1 LLQKKA
7 ERRSIMIDFTHNNH
21 LTYTI
26 GLNQYRT
33 TPIEKYTVTLGSVD
47 PDRYA
52 CSSYTGEL
60 HRTAELV
67 RQDLGN
73 DLVLFLS
80 GGTDS
85 EIVLRNFVH
94 TGFKPRCVVLRFEKD
109 YNIGEVTE
117 ALAIARELDVK
128 LDIID
133 FNVHDF
139 YYSGEAK
146 EFGNQIQC
154 TQLTYNMVYKSI
166 LTLGAPAVMGGEAL
180 LTKQVS
186 TTDSYWYYTFRENED
201 ASAMRF
207 TNKFNIPLVNEWFS
221 YTPELLLYY
230 LEHPSIK
237 ELTTSTN
244 YKLTSASSKNGILR
258 QLYPN
263 FRTKKK
269 IHGFESLL
277 AFNLTAYKDLGHDQ
291 VKRLEFSLDGIEYT
305 QAIAQLR
312 GRQ

>member
-1 LLQKKA
+1 
-7 ERRSIMIDFTHNNH
+7 MTDFTHNNH
-21 LTYTI
+21 LKYTI
-26 GLNQYRT
+26 GQGQYRST
-33 TPIEKYTVTLGSVD
+33 SIEKYNVQLGTIDS
-47 PDRYA
+47 DRYA
-52 CSSYTGEL
+52 CSSYANEL

-67 RQDLGN
+67 RTDLGN

-85 EIVLRNFVH
+85 EIVLRNFIH
-94 TGFKPRCVVLRFEKD
+94 TGFKPQCVVLRFENN
-109 YNIGEVTE
+109 YNAGEVAE
-117 ALAIARELDVK
+117 AQAIASELDVK
-128 LDIID
+128 LNIID
-133 FNVHDF
+133 FDVHDF
-139 YYSGEAK
+139 YNSGEAK

-180 LTKQVS
+180 LTRQVS

-207 TNKFNIPLVNEWFS
+207 TNKFSIPLVNEWFS

-244 YKLTSASSKNGILR
+244 YKLTSASSKNAILK

-291 VKRLEFSLDGIEYT
+291 VKRLEFSLDGVEYT
-305 QAIAQLR
+305 QAIAQLK
-312 GRQ
+312 GQQ